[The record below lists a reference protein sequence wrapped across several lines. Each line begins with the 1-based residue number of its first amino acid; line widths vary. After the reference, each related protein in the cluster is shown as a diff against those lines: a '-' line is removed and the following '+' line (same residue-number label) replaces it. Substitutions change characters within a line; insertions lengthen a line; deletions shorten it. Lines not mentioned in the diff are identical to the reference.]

1 MQISAARRSL
11 FRHRVSAT
19 CIKFISTAK
28 CAKAH
33 RCTWTDMKN
42 GHASTSTEE
51 AILET
56 SVFVFSFRLACL
68 HQDEGMAD
76 FGVLHLPA
84 VRSLAPTLAA
94 SFSPSLLLFL
104 YLSALNSCLL
114 QFSKI
119 ECKYTYLMQRR
130 TNYCWSNLKMKH
142 IQLTRFSE
150 IVARRY
156 NKR

>member
-1 MQISAARRSL
+1 MQIWDARRSL
-11 FRHRVSAT
+11 FRRRVPAT
-19 CIKFISTAK
+19 CIQFISAAK

-33 RCTWTDMKN
+33 RCTCTDMKN
-42 GHASTSTEE
+42 GHASTGTEE
-51 AILET
+51 AILGT

-68 HQDEGMAD
+68 HQNGGMAD
-76 FGVLHLPA
+76 FVALHLPL
-84 VRSLAPTLAA
+84 VSPLSPTQSL
-94 SFSPSLLLFL
+94 F
-104 YLSALNSCLL
+104 ALNSCLL
-114 QFSKI
+114 PFSKI